1 MEHSNPSY
9 IKILVSYYQIFISV
23 KPTICLFNFKPIFVQ
38 LFIKINSYGRKL
50 ENEVGLQT
58 RTNGGSNF
66 FGYQLWQR
74 CELHRQK
81 LWDEKAIGWDC

>member
-23 KPTICLFNFKPIFVQ
+23 KPTICLFNFKPIFVR

-50 ENEVGLQT
+50 ENEVGL
-58 RTNGGSNF
+58 
-66 FGYQLWQR
+66 
-74 CELHRQK
+74 
-81 LWDEKAIGWDC
+81 

>member
-58 RTNGGSNF
+58 RTNGGE
-66 FGYQLWQR
+66 QLFWVSTLAKVRATQAKTLR
-74 CELHRQK
+74 
-81 LWDEKAIGWDC
+81 